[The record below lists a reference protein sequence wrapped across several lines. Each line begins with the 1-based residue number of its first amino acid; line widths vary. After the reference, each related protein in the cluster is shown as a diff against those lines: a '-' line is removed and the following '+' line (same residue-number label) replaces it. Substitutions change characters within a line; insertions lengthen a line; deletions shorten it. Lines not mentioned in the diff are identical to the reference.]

1 MMDKQSFEIE
11 GLDFIVSMP
20 VLFITVFIRQHIIN
34 YIPLNI
40 LVRICFKL
48 EDSEYYDFAVN
59 LA

>member
-20 VLFITVFIRQHIIN
+20 VLFITVFIRQHNSIT
-34 YIPLNI
+34 LNI
-40 LVRICFKL
+40 LVRVCFKL
-48 EDSEYYDFAVN
+48 EDSEYYTFAVN